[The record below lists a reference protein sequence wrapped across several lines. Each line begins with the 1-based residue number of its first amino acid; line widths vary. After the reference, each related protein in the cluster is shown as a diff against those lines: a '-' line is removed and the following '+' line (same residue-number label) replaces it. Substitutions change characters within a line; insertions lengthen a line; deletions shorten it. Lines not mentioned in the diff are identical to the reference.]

1 MMRSVIRPASIVLLA
16 AAVALP
22 VLPAAMRP
30 AMARKAHKPAEAE
43 AEKADDAA
51 SAKKGQGAK
60 EAGKEAGK
68 PVEVG
73 TFGDWGAYLAKGKG
87 KTCYALAK
95 PQERKSEGRKSESAS
110 GARKDAAY
118 VFIAD
123 RPGEKVHNEVSIMM
137 GFPIKESGTA
147 QALVGKASFDLVA
160 KGSNAWIKNPEE
172 EARFVEALQHSAK
185 LIVKAPSLK
194 GPLTVD
200 SYSLSGLKQALAQV
214 GKDCR

>member
-22 VLPAAMRP
+22 LLPATMRP
-30 AMARKAHKPAEAE
+30 AMARKAHKPVEAD

-51 SAKKGQGAK
+51 PAKKAEGV
-60 EAGKEAGK
+60 KEAGK

-95 PQERKSEGRKSESAS
+95 PQERKSEGRKSEGASA
-110 GARKDAAY
+110 ARKDTAY

-172 EARFVEALQHSAK
+172 EAKFVEALQHSAK
-185 LIVKAPSLK
+185 LIVKAPSVK

-200 SYSLSGLKQALAQV
+200 SYSLAGLKQALAQV
-214 GKDCR
+214 GKDCK

>member
-1 MMRSVIRPASIVLLA
+1 MMRSVIRPVSLVLALA
-16 AAVALP
+16 AVL
-22 VLPAAMRP
+22 LPAATL
-30 AMARKAHKPAEAE
+30 AAKAHKPAT
-43 AEKADDAA
+43 DDGE
-51 SAKKGQGAK
+51 SEPAKKAEG
-60 EAGKEAGK
+60 GKEAGK

-95 PQERKSEGRKSESAS
+95 PQERKPEGRKVE
-110 GARKDAAY
+110 GRKDEGRKVEGRKDLAY

-172 EARFVEALQHSAK
+172 EAKFVEALQHSAK
-185 LIVKAPSLK
+185 LIVKAPPMK